1 MGGIMKLKIEGE
13 TPSKKNSRIVLPNGK
28 NIPSKQY
35 RIWHESAML
44 QVRSQAIGHEK
55 ICYPVTITLSFF
67 HGDLRRRDSDNGTSS
82 ILDTLVDCEIIKDD
96 NWEIVRI
103 LNVYNYYDRNNAR
116 CEIDIKPL
124 ETTLEA
130 GRESA

>member
-1 MGGIMKLKIEGE
+1 MKLVIIGE

-35 RIWHESAML
+35 RIWHESAKL
-44 QVRSQAIGHEK
+44 QVRAMSTGADT
-55 ICYPVTITLSFF
+55 ICYPVSISLSFF

-82 ILDTLVDCEIIKDD
+82 ILDTLVDCGIIKDD

-103 LNVYNYYDRNNAR
+103 LNVYNYYDKNNAR
-116 CEIDIKPL
+116 CEIDIKPM
-124 ETTLEA
+124 ETTIEA

>member
-1 MGGIMKLKIEGE
+1 MKLVILGE
-13 TPSKKNSRIVLPNGK
+13 TPSKKNSRMVLQNGK

-35 RIWHESAML
+35 RAWHQGAMI
-44 QVRSQAIGHEK
+44 QVRAMSIGHDK
-55 ICYPVTITLSFF
+55 ICYPVSITLSFY

-103 LNVYNYYDRNNAR
+103 INVYNYYDKNNAR

-124 ETTLEA
+124 ETTIEA

>member
-1 MGGIMKLKIEGE
+1 M
-13 TPSKKNSRIVLPNGK
+13 T
-28 NIPSKQY
+28 
-35 RIWHESAML
+35 
-44 QVRSQAIGHEK
+44 IGHDT
-55 ICYPVTITLSFF
+55 ICYPVSITLSFY

-82 ILDTLVDCEIIKDD
+82 ILDMLVDCEIIKDD

-103 LNVYNYYDRNNAR
+103 INVYNYYDKNNAR

-124 ETTLEA
+124 ETTIEA